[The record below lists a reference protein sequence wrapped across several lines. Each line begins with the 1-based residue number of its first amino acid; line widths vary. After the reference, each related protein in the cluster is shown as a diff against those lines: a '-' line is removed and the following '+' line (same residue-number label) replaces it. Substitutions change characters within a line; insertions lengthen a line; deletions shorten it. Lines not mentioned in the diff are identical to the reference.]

1 LGNPVYI
8 QATGAFFPNAPVHNE
23 QIEQVLGVVG
33 GVASRSRQPVLDSNQ
48 IRTRYYAIDPAT
60 REPTHTNTQLTAQ
73 AIRKLLAEN
82 PWIELSKTDILSC
95 GTAAPDHIF
104 PAHGQMVQG
113 EFRDLEAE
121 VFTSSG
127 VCCASMSALKTAYLG
142 IAAGEASTALV
153 TGSEVASKFMR
164 SEFFESEDPTR
175 VEDLKRDPL
184 VAFEHDFL
192 RWMLSD
198 GAGALYLADRPGQGA
213 VNLKINWIDGR
224 SYANE
229 QPVCMMAGGH
239 REKDGRTTPWTDLRL
254 RTGVEGARMRKHAMS
269 PSQDI
274 RQLRKNIGVY
284 TLEKPI
290 GYLKKKRGIR
300 PGDYRWF
307 LPHYSSHY
315 FRADMMGLLDR
326 IGFGI
331 PEDRW
336 FTCLYDR
343 GNVGSASMFVFIDE
357 LVRTKE
363 LRKGD
368 RILCFIPESA
378 RFSVYYLEL
387 EVV

>member
-8 QATGAFFPNAPVHNE
+8 QATGAFFPNAPVNND

-33 GVASRSRQPVLDSNQ
+33 GVASRSCQAVLDSNQ

-60 REPTHTNTQLTAQ
+60 RQPTHTNTQLTAQ
-73 AIRKLLAEN
+73 AIRKLLADY
-82 PWIELSKTDILSC
+82 PWIQLSKTDMLSC
-95 GTAAPDHIF
+95 GTAVPDHLF

-113 EFRDLEAE
+113 EFRELEAE
-121 VFTSSG
+121 VFTASG

-164 SEFFESEDPTR
+164 SEFFENEDQTR
-175 VEDLKRDPL
+175 VAELRGNPL

-213 VNLKINWIDGR
+213 VNLKINWIEGR

-229 QPVCMMAGGH
+229 LPVCMMAGGH
-239 REKDGRTTPWTDLRL
+239 REQGGRITPWTDLRL
-254 RTGVEGARMRKHAMS
+254 RVGVEGARVRKHAMS

-274 RQLRKNIGVY
+274 QQLRKNIGVY
-284 TLEKPI
+284 ALEKPL
-290 GYLKKKRGIR
+290 GYLRKKRGIR
-300 PGDYRWF
+300 AEDYRWF

-315 FRADMMGLLDR
+315 FRADMVDLLGR

-343 GNVGSASMFVFIDE
+343 GNVGSASMFVFLDE

-363 LRKGD
+363 LHKGE

-378 RFSVYYLEL
+378 RFSVYYCEL

>member
-1 LGNPVYI
+1 LGKPVYI
-8 QATGAFFPNAPVHNE
+8 QATGAFFPNAPVNNE

-33 GVASRSRQPVLDSNQ
+33 GVASRSRQAVLDSNQ

-73 AIRKLLAEN
+73 AIRKLLADN
-82 PWIELSKTDILSC
+82 PWIQLSKTDMLSC
-95 GTAAPDHIF
+95 GTAVPDHLF

-113 EFRDLEAE
+113 EFRELEAE

-127 VCCASMSALKTAYLG
+127 VCCASMSAFKTAYLG

-164 SEFFESEDPTR
+164 SEFFETEDQTR
-175 VEDLKRDPL
+175 VAELKGNPL

-213 VNLKINWIDGR
+213 VNLKINWIEGR

-229 QPVCMMAGGH
+229 LPVCMMAGGH
-239 REKDGRTTPWTDLRL
+239 REQGGGIAPWTDLRL
-254 RTGVEGARMRKHAMS
+254 RVGVEGARVRKHAMS

-274 RQLRKNIGVY
+274 QQLRKNIGVY
-284 TLEKPI
+284 ALEKPL
-290 GYLKKKRGIR
+290 GYLRKKRGIR
-300 PGDYRWF
+300 AEDYRWF

-315 FRADMMGLLDR
+315 FRAGMVDLLDR

-343 GNVGSASMFVFIDE
+343 GNVGSASMFVFLDE

-363 LRKGD
+363 LHKGE

-378 RFSVYYLEL
+378 RFSVYYCEI